1 MRGKEK
7 KTKLSSIA
15 DVSAEDHRCDL
26 CVDKGRRERK
36 RKGKSDG
43 GREGETGG
51 REGGRQG

>member
-7 KTKLSSIA
+7 KKTKLSSRA

-43 GREGETGG
+43 GRER